1 MIHKI
6 STKKTF
12 LGLFRGERDDA
23 ERQTIVNTEP
33 QSIID
38 KAKEEAIDS
47 FTSQIKISRDQ
58 ASREIDSYLRKDP
71 SMEIESELR
80 KILKDRNS
88 YNAKTNLP
96 PKLDIYYDENKEK
109 LTLKVG
115 KVELGQCD
123 IKKNGQDLEISIN
136 KEDYS
141 SRYKTFPEVLINQI
155 EDIKAELS
163 SVINNIDTTSLV
175 SSVRELFITD
185 LVKNEINRQVRN
197 EEFLDIMNECYDN
210 QPRSSIL
217 QGKSMEDAAFAA
229 FDRYFK
235 TDIAKSKDK
244 GVEQLYHGHS
254 NKLFDRNMAELKSE
268 GSVKNRFNMALNSS
282 SSSIRL

>member
-12 LGLFRGERDDA
+12 SGLFSGERDDA

-96 PKLDIYYDENKEK
+96 PILDIYYDENKEK
-109 LTLKVG
+109 LTLKVD

-141 SRYKTFPEVLINQI
+141 PRYKIFPEVLIDKI

-210 QPRSSIL
+210 QPR
-217 QGKSMEDAAFAA
+217 GKSMEDAAFAA

-235 TDIAKSKDK
+235 TDIANSKDK

-254 NKLFDRNMAELKSE
+254 NKLFDRNMSELKSE
-268 GSVKNRFNMALNSS
+268 GSVKNRFNMAFNSS
-282 SSSIRL
+282 KIRL